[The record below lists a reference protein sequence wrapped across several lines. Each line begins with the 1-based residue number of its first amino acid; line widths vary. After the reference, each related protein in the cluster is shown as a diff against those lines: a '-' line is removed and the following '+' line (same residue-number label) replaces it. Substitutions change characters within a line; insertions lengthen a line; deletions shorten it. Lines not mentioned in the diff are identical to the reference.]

1 MAQGV
6 DVGER
11 AEHRAGT
18 RKKSRKAGNIVL
30 GSVGG
35 VLVAGGIAL
44 LLGVWLMP
52 DTVEKGYGALKTG
65 YRGTVDKVQE
75 QVFDEYPTVALGVTG
90 DETDL
95 DIACNAGDTYH
106 TFTIMKSYER
116 DGVPETAAAH
126 NNCGGDVLLPWEEG
140 QKINIEGDDM
150 DGLYEIIDI
159 RYTPKIWA
167 TTEDLIGLEGDL
179 ALQTCFYG
187 EDRMKFIGLEKVEES

>member
-1 MAQGV
+1 QGV

-18 RKKSRKAGNIVL
+18 KKKSRKAGNIVL

-35 VLVAGGIAL
+35 VLVVGGVAL

-52 DTVEKGYGALKTG
+52 ETVEKGYGALKTG

-95 DIACNAGDTYH
+95 DVACRAGDTYH
-106 TFTIMKSYER
+106 
-116 DGVPETAAAH
+116 
-126 NNCGGDVLLPWEEG
+126 
-140 QKINIEGDDM
+140 
-150 DGLYEIIDI
+150 
-159 RYTPKIWA
+159 
-167 TTEDLIGLEGDL
+167 
-179 ALQTCFYG
+179 
-187 EDRMKFIGLEKVEES
+187 

>member
-1 MAQGV
+1 M
-6 DVGER
+6 GER
-11 AEHRAGT
+11 ADLRNGT
-18 RKKSRKAGNIVL
+18 KKTGRKAGNIVL
-30 GSVGG
+30 GALGG
-35 VLVAGGIAL
+35 LLVAGGVAL

-52 DTVEKGYGALKTG
+52 ETVEKGYGALKSG

-90 DETDL
+90 DESDL
-95 DIACNAGDTYH
+95 DVACSAGDTYH

-116 DGVPETAAAH
+116 DGVPPTAAAH

-140 QKINIEGDDM
+140 QKINIEGDGE

-167 TTEDLIGLEGDL
+167 TTEDLIGLEGEL

-187 EDRMKFIGLEKVEES
+187 EDRMKFIGLQKVEES